1 MADDA
6 PETTS
11 EHPNWLRKAL
21 VGAALAIVVTVVGGV
36 LLAQLTGDDDK
47 SAPNVP
53 AQTPPHQTPK
63 AQPAQPPKDA
73 IEQIARRD
81 IWTTTP
87 ETFRSAQEI
96 LGRGPFDEVPVD
108 IDRDT
113 LQPTVVTPHQLALHA
128 SQLDGQDVVLVGRV
142 VDDIS
147 LTPPEGGDG
156 LDHETR
162 LAGSRTSGVYVGS
175 HLGFPPERGET
186 VWVIGRVAAVGRAE
200 TLSGR
205 PLRAAYF
212 IAADDFQSTDGD
224 NGGLP
229 GNVRDAVRVQAKR
242 RLQPS

>member
-6 PETTS
+6 SETRS
-11 EHPNWLRKAL
+11 EHPNWLKRAL

-47 SAPNVP
+47 SAPNAP
-53 AQTPPHQTPK
+53 AQTPPNQTPK

-81 IWTTTP
+81 IWTATP
-87 ETFRSAQEI
+87 ETFTSAQEI
-96 LGRGPFDEVPVD
+96 LGRDPFDEVPVD
-108 IDRDT
+108 IDRET
-113 LQPTVVTPHQLALHA
+113 LQPTVVTPHQLALHG
-128 SQLDGQDVVLVGRV
+128 SQLEGQDVVLVGRV
-142 VDDIS
+142 VDDVS
-147 LTPPEGGDG
+147 LTLPEVGEG

-175 HLGFPPERGET
+175 YLAEPPERGET
-186 VWVIGRVAAVGRAE
+186 VWLIGRVAAVGRAE

-212 IAADDFQSTDGD
+212 ITADGFNSTGFDD
-224 NGGLP
+224 ADLP
-229 GNVRDAVRVQAKR
+229 GSVRDAVRVQAKR
-242 RLQPS
+242 RLQPP